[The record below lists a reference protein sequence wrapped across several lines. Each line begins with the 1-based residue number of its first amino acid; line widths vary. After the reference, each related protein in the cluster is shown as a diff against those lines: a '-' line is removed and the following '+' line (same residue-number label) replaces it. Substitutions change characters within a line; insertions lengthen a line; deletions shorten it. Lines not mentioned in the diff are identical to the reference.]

1 MNREKYLKDIQGI
14 RSDIEQRFGGL
25 SPENAASYYDFL
37 KCKANLKNYLPSYK
51 AKSQLDFFKDVW
63 YYRDWAE
70 LDQRHS
76 YAYRNPIVVGDQS
89 LLSDGKP
96 KIFCTFHVG
105 SYRLINFLLV
115 KNDLRFTL
123 IVADDHYAD
132 MEKEFGFLANNYM
145 KECGADAGFKVL
157 NAQQGNIG
165 LQMIREIK
173 RDNSLIIY
181 IDGNT
186 GVGGM
191 ERKDDKMAV
200 IDFLEGQIYARKGVA
215 FLSYATR
222 VPIVPVLSYWSDDQH
237 PVVHLLDPIY
247 PDRSQDREEFCVNTT
262 QRLYNLLGDLVIKEP
277 AQWNGW
283 LYLSNF
289 SVPSSEEVVQA
300 QENSAYTF
308 NQQRFDVFPWENN
321 HCLFDSKTY
330 ETFKISENLSKVL
343 PLLTDYYSSSDLEEI
358 MSKDLLHS
366 LIHRKVLI
374 A

>member
-1 MNREKYLKDIQGI
+1 M
-14 RSDIEQRFGGL
+14 
-25 SPENAASYYDFL
+25 
-37 KCKANLKNYLPSYK
+37 
-51 AKSQLDFFKDVW
+51 
-63 YYRDWAE
+63 
-70 LDQRHS
+70 
-76 YAYRNPIVVGDQS
+76 
-89 LLSDGKP
+89 
-96 KIFCTFHVG
+96 
-105 SYRLINFLLV
+105 
-115 KNDLRFTL
+115 
-123 IVADDHYAD
+123 
-132 MEKEFGFLANNYM
+132 
-145 KECGADAGFKVL
+145 
-157 NAQQGNIG
+157 IG

-222 VPIVPVLSYWSDDQH
+222 VPIVPVLSYWNDDQH
-237 PVVHLLDPIY
+237 PVVHLLEPIY
-247 PDRSQDREEFCVNTT
+247 PDRSQDTEEFCVSTT
-262 QRLYNLLGDLVIKEP
+262 QRLYDLLGELVIKEP

-300 QENSAYTF
+300 KENSAYTF

-374 A
+374 G